1 MKRRVSIG
9 HDLSHI
15 WPKGTP
21 VLNSAITSTVVV
33 PFMEKH
39 SNSTREV
46 TQDGRRGALILSVS
60 IKHPDSGKFI
70 DTAGKLKVTNTIV
83 SIRYRQLLFCIYIFY
98 GTPPVFFLLFDE
110 FRFYYL

>member
-1 MKRRVSIG
+1 MKIDQEQVQLMKRRGSIG

-70 DTAGKLKVTNTIV
+70 DTMLEN
-83 SIRYRQLLFCIYIFY
+83 
-98 GTPPVFFLLFDE
+98 
-110 FRFYYL
+110 